1 MPNDFLSCA
10 LTHMF
15 IILPV
20 NEGACFFVCLLSDLL
35 AALFALQTLYS
46 ICFNMLNIHPNEIV
60 TMCACSRDIIK
71 INRTTVT
78 LILLT
83 LIIYLCYGK
92 CNKIGNYAYFL
103 AFMYNF

>member
-35 AALFALQTLYS
+35 AALFALQTLFS
-46 ICFNMLNIHPNEIV
+46 FGFN
-60 TMCACSRDIIK
+60 T
-71 INRTTVT
+71 
-78 LILLT
+78 
-83 LIIYLCYGK
+83 
-92 CNKIGNYAYFL
+92 
-103 AFMYNF
+103 